1 MRIVNKLVELRTSYK
16 SKSIQHDNGAILIE
30 PSDMPKCRHMLFPGL
45 KKDDIDKYLVENYN
59 NPFPHEYAEFL
70 QVFNGANLCSVR
82 IKAKAANTYFAESLL
97 TIYGVPRTKPFNRP
111 ADMEEPFDVRI
122 EDLARNKKI
131 PNTWLKCAAYDE
143 TPKFDRVHVFIDTSS
158 GAIYA
163 CHKNEFEII
172 REWDNLD
179 ECLCDLF
186 DELSIMPLEYEL

>member
-97 TIYGVPRTKPFNRP
+97 TIYGVPRTKPFN
-111 ADMEEPFDVRI
+111 
-122 EDLARNKKI
+122 
-131 PNTWLKCAAYDE
+131 
-143 TPKFDRVHVFIDTSS
+143 
-158 GAIYA
+158 
-163 CHKNEFEII
+163 
-172 REWDNLD
+172 
-179 ECLCDLF
+179 
-186 DELSIMPLEYEL
+186 LSLIHI